1 MANFT
6 PQIQAW
12 VLASEG
18 GYVDH
23 PSDPGGATNMGITHR
38 TLAAWRKVPSVS
50 KQAVKDLTRQEAL
63 DIYEAQYWRTSGAD
77 RLPEGLDYAVFDYAV
92 NSGPARAVKDLQ
104 RVVGVAADGIVGAQ
118 TLAAVERYGAVRA
131 IEGLTARR
139 LAFLKGL
146 STWRTFGRGWERR
159 VNDVYNK
166 AAELAVGL
174 EPPASSPP
182 ASEGKAPP
190 ERPSTVDSLVKD
202 GGGLSGIAAAIAAIS
217 GAIADQPIL
226 QVAAVAGIAFLLW
239 RFVISRKK
247 EDSA

>member
-1 MANFT
+1 MAKFT

-38 TLAAWRKVPSVS
+38 TLAAWRKVPSVT
-50 KQAVKDLTRQEAL
+50 KQAVKDLTRAEAL
-63 DIYEAQYWRTSGAD
+63 DIYEANYWRTSGAD

-104 RVVGVAADGIVGAQ
+104 RVVGVTDDGIMGAQ

-131 IEGLTARR
+131 IEGLTERR
-139 LAFLKGL
+139 MAFLRGL
-146 STWRTFGRGWERR
+146 TTFGTFGRGWTRR
-159 VNDVYNK
+159 VEDVSAK
-166 AAELAVGL
+166 ARKLAVGIA
-174 EPPASSPP
+174 PGATAPAPT
-182 ASEGKAPP
+182 EGKAPP
-190 ERPSTVDSLVKD
+190 ERPSVTDTLVKD
-202 GGGLSGIAAAIAAIS
+202 AGGLSGIAAAVATLF

-226 QVAAVAGIAFLLW
+226 QVAAVALVGVLVW
-239 RFVISRKK
+239 RFVIAKRQVDPS
-247 EDSA
+247 